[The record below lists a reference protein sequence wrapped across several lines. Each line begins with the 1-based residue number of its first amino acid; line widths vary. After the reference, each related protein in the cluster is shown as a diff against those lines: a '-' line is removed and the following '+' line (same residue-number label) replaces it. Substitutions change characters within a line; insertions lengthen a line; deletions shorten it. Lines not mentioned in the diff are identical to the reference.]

1 MPLTLVWG
9 SPAVRAA
16 RSRRGIVDLI
26 FGEREAPGRVRA
38 MYTFFSDYKD
48 SQVLVGEPLE
58 LPKFLAEEEGASDD
72 VLARRLRWQL
82 GGRIESEVR
91 VVLGPPRKTV
101 QRIQEEVLRSRRL
114 VAEAKEIERAEKLTP
129 QQIEKRARAA
139 LREIAADPKPW
150 MFGFAQPIMS
160 WVFRKIFDGIDVD
173 VQGLE
178 KVRAAARKGP
188 LVIVPSHKSHIDY
201 LVLSYVFLTHD
212 LVPPLVAAGAN
223 LSFWPLG
230 FFFRRGGA
238 FFLRRTFKGDKLYG
252 AVFRAYVR
260 KMLRESFNIE
270 FFIEGGRSRT
280 GKLLAP
286 KLGLLG
292 MVVEAA
298 LDDDGAHAR
307 KAQLV
312 PISIGYEKVIEEKSY
327 AKEAAGGEKKKE
339 DVEGSVEGDARARRA
354 IWAAQHPVRRSAAA
368 RRDAARVRRARRVGR
383 RGQRRRRRRGG
394 AVEAGDAAPGASHR
408 LRHRPRH
415 RGDADGAG
423 GVARCSPPA
432 SAASC
437 GSELL
442 AQARFLI
449 ERARAN
455 GGRLS
460 AALVDDSGELDT
472 EALDRAIELLA
483 RDGDLEVRSSG
494 ASGAFDIKSGRP
506 MDEIYTVPED
516 RRPRLAYYR
525 NNAIHLYV
533 AEGLVALALLGASKR
548 GLVSVEELRAAH
560 AQAVAPAQARVQLS
574 RRRDLRGD
582 LRSDAR
588 RARSRRGLI
597 AAATHGVHPA
607 PGAAP
612 RLALLAGQVDRLRRV
627 VLRRRARP
635 RVADRADVRQGS
647 GAPHPRSRRE
657 DVLHRR
663 GAPPRGVRAR
673 ELRQRDR
680 LFQGA
685 RPRRR
690 EGQEADARVRRRRA
704 PHRSARSPTSF
715 RPRPDRS
722 NHRSASR
729 AGATRAASECRLAD
743 ASRGRRMSCRALRPI
758 TKFCGVVAVSCLS
771 WTAHGAASTRG
782 HDAAAAGEQLRDRRA
797 AADGSAAAVS
807 APGGA
812 GRRGPDAAAAAA
824 ADAAA
829 GAAAAH
835 HNIVFAPQEV
845 SLTTGAGATNY
856 FGTALNSS
864 TDPSA
869 PRGTRASPSART
881 RSSRSR
887 PRTSA
892 RSNNVDMQAGAQHGR
907 LDSQRCRRRL
917 ALSATDGRAAVR
929 LRRRRLQPYGRD
941 ADARRDEQ
949 RGPAAGRRQSADGA
963 GRRRAHRIH
972 RPSRDGRLARYL
984 PLHPRQRLDG
994 DVDAQPAPM
1003 DRAGARRLRLL
1014 AITCDSSRA
1023 PRCDG

>member
-1 MPLTLVWG
+1 MQRRSTDVAHPTAMIERPGPVLRWFFGRFFREIAFPEEGAEKIRRAAERGTVVYVCKTLSYIDYLYFSYAFLKYALPLSRFANGVKTLLMQPVGRILAGALRLWRERRSSSVAELSQVVRQGDSALLFLKRPHTLFGWEPAQFRGAYVEELIRIQRERGQTGRPIIFVPLTLVWG

-16 RSRRGIVDLI
+16 RSRRGLVDLI

-58 LPKFLAEEEGASDD
+58 LPEFLAEEQGASDD

-114 VAEAKEIERAEKLTP
+114 VAEAKEIERVEKLTP
-129 QQIEKRARAA
+129 QQIEKRARGA

-178 KVRAAARKGP
+178 KVRDAARKGP

-201 LVLSYVFLTHD
+201 LVLSYVFLMND

-307 KAQLV
+307 KAQVV

-327 AKEAAGGEKKKE
+327 AKELAGGEKKKE
-339 DVEGSVEGDARARRA
+339 DVKGLLKATRVLGAQYGRLNIQFDDPLPLGETLREYGAL
-354 IWAAQHPVRRSAAA
+354 AAWDEEANMVVAAEEAQWKQATQRLAHRIVYGIDRVTAVTPTALTAAA
-368 RRDAARVRRARRVGR
+368 LLATGKRGIVR
-383 RGQRRRRRRGG
+383 Q
-394 AVEAGDAAPGASHR
+394 
-408 LRHRPRH
+408 
-415 RGDADGAG
+415 
-423 GVARCSPPA
+423 
-432 SAASC
+432 
-437 GSELL
+437 ELL
-442 AQARFLI
+442 AQARFLM

-460 AALVDDSGELDT
+460 AALVDDKEGLDT

-494 ASGAFDIKSGRP
+494 ASGAFDVKSGRP

-533 AEGLVALALLGASKR
+533 ADGLVALALLGASKR
-548 GLVSVEELRAAH
+548 GLVSVEELR
-560 AQAVAPAQARVQLS
+560 QRTLKLS
-574 RRRDLRGD
+574 RLLKLEFTYRVGESFEAIFDRTLAG
-582 LRSDAR
+582 LQQAK
-588 RARSRRGLI
+588 LI

-607 PGAAP
+607 AGAVP
-612 RLALLAGQVDRLRRV
+612 RLALLAGQVTDFV
-627 VLRRRARP
+627 ESYFVAARGLEQL
-635 RVADRADVRQGS
+635 AT
-647 GAPHPRSRRE
+647 APASDKDLVKRIH
-657 DVLHRR
+657 
-663 GAPPRGVRAR
+663 
-673 ELRQRDR
+673 ELGEKM
-680 LFQGA
+680 FFTGEV
-685 RPRRR
+685 RRR
-690 EGQEADARVRRRRA
+690 EACVRA
-704 PHRSARSPTSF
+704 NY
-715 RPRPDRS
+715 S
-722 NHRSASR
+722 NAI
-729 AGATRAASECRLAD
+729 AYFKE
-743 ASRGRRMSCRALRPI
+743 RGI
-758 TKFCGVVAVSCLS
+758 VVEKDKKLS
-771 WTAHGAASTRG
+771 
-782 HDAAAAGEQLRDRRA
+782 L
-797 AADGSAAAVS
+797 
-807 APGGA
+807 APG
-812 GRRGPDAAAAAA
+812 
-824 ADAAA
+824 
-829 GAAAAH
+829 
-835 HNIVFAPQEV
+835 
-845 SLTTGAGATNY
+845 
-856 FGTALNSS
+856 
-864 TDPSA
+864 
-869 PRGTRASPSART
+869 
-881 RSSRSR
+881 
-887 PRTSA
+887 
-892 RSNNVDMQAGAQHGR
+892 
-907 LDSQRCRRRL
+907 
-917 ALSATDGRAAVR
+917 
-929 LRRRRLQPYGRD
+929 
-941 ADARRDEQ
+941 ADARRT
-949 RGPAAGRRQSADGA
+949 AAEIAE
-963 GRRRAHRIH
+963 
-972 RPSRDGRLARYL
+972 LL
-984 PLHPRQRLDG
+984 PPG
-994 DVDAQPAPM
+994 
-1003 DRAGARRLRLL
+1003 
-1014 AITCDSSRA
+1014 
-1023 PRCDG
+1023 